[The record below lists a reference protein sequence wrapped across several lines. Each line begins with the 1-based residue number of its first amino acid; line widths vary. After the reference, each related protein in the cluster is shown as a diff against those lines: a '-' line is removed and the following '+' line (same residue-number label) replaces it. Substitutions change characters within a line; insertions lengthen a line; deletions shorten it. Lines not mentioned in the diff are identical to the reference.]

1 MNLGDA
7 DITVAI
13 SLHTG
18 VQNATIH
25 TYVHRYIHVHIFFS
39 FDDCHMWQLMAGTGA
54 QMIITPTILPPIIVH
69 CRYYYSM

>member
-1 MNLGDA
+1 MHVLGDA

-18 VQNATIH
+18 VQNATLH
-25 TYVHRYIHVHIFFS
+25 TYIHVHTFFFS

>member
-18 VQNATIH
+18 VCKMQH
-25 TYVHRYIHVHIFFS
+25 YIHMYLHTCTFFFS